1 MRLDVDGSEIFVG
14 TGGRDFDPALPAVV
28 FLHGAGMD
36 HTVWALLARAFAH
49 HGFAVLAPDLPGH
62 GHSAG
67 EALSSIAALADWTA
81 ALIDAAGVGAAR
93 LVGHSMGSL
102 VALETAA
109 RHPEKVTALALIST
123 AAPMRVS
130 DDLLNAA
137 KANDHAAVDMIS
149 LWGNGYHATLG
160 GSLAPGLWM
169 LGETERL
176 LERAHP
182 GVHLRRSLRL
192 QQLSGRARRSREDCG
207 SVPRDPRQPRYD
219 DCGQGRQSDCRR
231 HRGLPRQHDRR
242 RRSHADERTPRRRA
256 RRAAGVIVRRRL
268 RRVPLYARPPICST
282 IRGARTTNRQGMIR
296 KSGSRFSE
304 KIMLR
309 QGIQSETY

>member
-67 EALSSIAALADWTA
+67 EALSSITALADWTA
-81 ALIDAAGVGAAR
+81 ALIDAAGVRRAT

-109 RHPEKVTALALIST
+109 RHPERVTALALIAT

-137 KANDHAAVDMIS
+137 KTNDHAAIDMIS

-160 GSLAPGLWM
+160 GSLAPGPVDAGRDRAIARTRASRRLFADLSACNNYQDALAAAAKVAVPSRVI
-169 LGETERL
+169 LG
-176 LERAHP
+176 
-182 GVHLRRSLRL
+182 
-192 QQLSGRARRSREDCG
+192 SRDMMTPAKG
-207 SVPRDPRQPRYD
+207 
-219 DCGQGRQSDCRR
+219 GKAIAAAIADCRVSMIEGAG
-231 HRGLPRQHDRR
+231 HMLM
-242 RRSHADERTPRRRA
+242 SERPDDVLAALRA
-256 RRAAGVIVRRRL
+256 
-268 RRVPLYARPPICST
+268 
-282 IRGARTTNRQGMIR
+282 
-296 KSGSRFSE
+296 
-304 KIMLR
+304 
-309 QGIQSETY
+309 